1 MFLDLNNYTPPPEP
15 PAHQDPQRLTP
26 RQKKALAW
34 IAGLNIILLL
44 IAPIGGATIISG
56 LIELFG

>member
-44 IAPIGGATIISG
+44 IAPIGGATITRG
-56 LIELFG
+56 